1 MWIRRHGASSY
12 LILCLVLGGASAAGV
27 VANAVLQLVAI
38 ALIGAIVAL
47 GTLPPIAASLRT
59 LLLLVTAFAV
69 MLLLQLIPLPY
80 PIWTALPGRTPI
92 VEAFALAAAGRPW
105 LPISLTPDA
114 TIAALLSL
122 LPATAMILAVSNAPR
137 TGRRDAI
144 AVLLGA
150 AILSVLLGCL
160 QGAGGV
166 ESPLYAYAFTN
177 RGSAVGLFANRNHL
191 GTLMLCALPF
201 VAALARQNPRI
212 VPRVIAGVA
221 GLVIA
226 SGAILTGSRASI
238 GLLLPILAGCA
249 AIALH
254 GRHVAPANGR
264 AASGWPANGRLGL
277 AAGFGLLAAGAFVLL
292 VHGTAGEDPA
302 RSQHRGA
309 ITATTLRAATDVL
322 PFGSGGGSFT
332 AVYPAY
338 EAAAAVT
345 PEYTNHAHD
354 DYAEMLLEFGIPG
367 ALLISTVVT
376 AWLTR
381 AWAVWKIPGAD
392 GDRARAGAVAIG
404 AILLHSLVDYPLRIA
419 AVAGLAAA
427 LLATPIASP
436 VDVRDAASPVR
447 DHQGVPA

>member
-1 MWIRRHGASSY
+1 M
-12 LILCLVLGGASAAGV
+12 LGGAGAAGV

-59 LLLLVTAFAV
+59 LLLLVVAFAV

-80 PIWTALPGRTPI
+80 PIWSALPGRRPI
-92 VEAFALAAAGRPW
+92 VEAFALAAAGTPW
-105 LPISLTPDA
+105 LPISLTPDT

-122 LPATAMILAVSNAPR
+122 LPATAMILAVANA
-137 TGRRDAI
+137 THIGRRNAI
-144 AVLLGA
+144 ACLLGV

-160 QGAGGV
+160 QRAGGV

-201 VAALARQNPRI
+201 VAALARHNPRI
-212 VPRVIAGVA
+212 MPRVMAGIG

-226 SGAILTGSRASI
+226 SGAILTGSRASV
-238 GLLLPILAGCA
+238 GLLLPVLPGCA
-249 AIALH
+249 AIVLH
-254 GRHVAPANGR
+254 GRRVASANGG

-277 AAGFGLLAAGAFVLL
+277 AVGFGLLAAAAFVLL
-292 VHGTAGEDPA
+292 AHRGTSEDPA

-332 AVYPAY
+332 MVYPAY
-338 EAAAAVT
+338 EAPAAVT

-404 AILLHSLVDYPLRIA
+404 VILLHSLVDYPLRTAAIA

-427 LLATPIASP
+427 LLATPTAPP
-436 VDVRDAASPVR
+436 VDVRNTASPIQ
-447 DHQGVPA
+447 DHQGVTA